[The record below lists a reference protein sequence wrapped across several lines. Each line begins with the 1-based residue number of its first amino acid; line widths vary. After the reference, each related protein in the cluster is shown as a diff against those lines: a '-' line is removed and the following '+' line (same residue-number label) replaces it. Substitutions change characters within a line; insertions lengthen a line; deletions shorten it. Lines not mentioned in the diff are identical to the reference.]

1 MKKLLTLAVAALMTV
16 SLAGCGS
23 SKAENKLVVGQDKM
37 NGEFIEGFGNN
48 SYDKSIRDLIHGYN
62 PVIVDNDGNI
72 KWETKVTLKGEPAV
86 KNNKDGSKT
95 FTVTLNDGL
104 KWNDGKPVTANDYV
118 MTYSMQMVT
127 QQDTKSKVT
136 THSVQE
142 KQKHSQALR

>member
-1 MKKLLTLAVAALMTV
+1 MCIRD
-16 SLAGCGS
+16 S
-23 SKAENKLVVGQDKM
+23 
-37 NGEFIEGFGNN
+37 

-118 MTYSMQMVT
+118 MTYLMRAS
-127 QQDTKSKVT
+127 KSWIDAN
-136 THSVQE
+136 E
-142 KQKHSQALR
+142 MCIRDRYLRIFNLKSAILKKSRLWEETDVVKPPY